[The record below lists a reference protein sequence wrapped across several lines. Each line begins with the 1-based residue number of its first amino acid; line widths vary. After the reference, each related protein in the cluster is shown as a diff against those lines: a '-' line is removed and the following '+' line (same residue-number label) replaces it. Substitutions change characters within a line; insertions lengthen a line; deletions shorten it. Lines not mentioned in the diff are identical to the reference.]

1 MPVATISDDSFDS
14 EVLAAN
20 KPVIVDFWAEWC
32 GPCKQVSAHFEALAD
47 ELGDKVKVVTQEG
60 GARAGARAITGWVPA
75 ASLAPLDRFPDNT
88 STYGLCGAPTA
99 VSETAKYQS
108 CDRATSRL
116 R

>member
-1 MPVATISDDSFDS
+1 MQDLNPG
-14 EVLAAN
+14 AASL
-20 KPVIVDFWAEWC
+20 VIVRKDQNVRRHET
-32 GPCKQVSAHFEALAD
+32 S
-47 ELGDKVKVVTQEG
+47 GDKVKVVTQEG